1 MTDFL
6 LRLPQRFLMLLILI
20 YRYSLASIMGQRCR
34 FAPSCS
40 EYGLE
45 AVRRHGAVKG
55 GWLAARRIARCN
67 PWGGSGYDPVPDTAH
82 QNPVPDTAHRTPV
95 PDLAHRKSCCS
106 LHHDAAQIQTLP
118 GTGTHA
124 RS

>member
-1 MTDFL
+1 MSGFL
-6 LRLPQRFLMLLILI
+6 SALPRRLVMGLILV

-55 GWLAARRIARCN
+55 GWLAAKRVARCH
-67 PWGGSGYDPVPDTAH
+67 PWGGSGYDPVPDLTPAPERDGAH
-82 QNPVPDTAHRTPV
+82 NKTDDPRGAE
-95 PDLAHRKSCCS
+95 A
-106 LHHDAAQIQTLP
+106 
-118 GTGTHA
+118 
-124 RS
+124 

>member
-55 GWLAARRIARCN
+55 GWLAARTWHI
-67 PWGGSGYDPVPDTAH
+67 G
-82 QNPVPDTAHRTPV
+82 
-95 PDLAHRKSCCS
+95 K
-106 LHHDAAQIQTLP
+106 AAVRSITTRRRYKPFPEP
-118 GTGTHA
+118 GPMQGA
-124 RS
+124 EA